1 MQKTRFVMAALGAA
15 TAALAAC
22 DSEPEVVT
30 VNRYDPQAEAL
41 KNAAPVA
48 PPPMITANRT
58 YRCRPDNSLY
68 YVSFLSNN
76 TANIRTTE
84 DGIPEPLTSEDADGP
99 YSGAGYTVSGNG
111 ENVTING
118 KTCHT

>member
-1 MQKTRFVMAALGAA
+1 MHKSRFALTAAVAA
-15 TAALAAC
+15 TALAAC
-22 DSEPEVVT
+22 NSEPEVLT

-68 YVSFLSNN
+68 FVTFLSNN
-76 TANIRTTE
+76 TANVRTSE
-84 DGIPEPLTSEDADGP
+84 DGIPALLTSEDGDGP
-99 YSGAGYTVSGNG
+99 YAGEGLTVSGNG

-118 KTCHT
+118 KSCHT